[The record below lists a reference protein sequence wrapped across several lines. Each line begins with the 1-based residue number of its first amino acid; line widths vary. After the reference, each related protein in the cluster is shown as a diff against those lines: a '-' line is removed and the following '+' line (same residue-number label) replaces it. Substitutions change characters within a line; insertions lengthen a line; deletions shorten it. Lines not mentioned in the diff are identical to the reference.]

1 MPNDWIA
8 PSPDGAPVSLRMR
21 PDPIDKYRLTPAQLQ
36 KIIEESERPI
46 RQYLDKNP
54 NLARTHS
61 LGACI
66 VEIMKL
72 VPGASDKSVAEL
84 KYIIQDWAKKRG
96 IRLPA
101 LSTVPHPADPVPG
114 RIDTPSAMAGMIKAV
129 KDAVKTAKS
138 GVSINMG
145 KLETKISVTGATAKL
160 GPFGASVSPT
170 GDVKGTIEG
179 KGADGAKGKMEV
191 GKDGA
196 SVSVEDGKFKTS
208 YGISW
213 KGEMKLSTSYDNYKL
228 SGSISQNSWSI
239 TLTFNT
245 AKMPPYPGAIGKIFG
260 EGEKGVRG
268 ILRETAKFRR
278 IEDIPG
284 IKDKIEPHLKPVK
297 KAIGTAGALAGLKK
311 HLSFG
316 VRITGPGPNADAETR
331 GKGTSVQGV
340 LTVHF

>member
-21 PDPIDKYRLTPAQLQ
+21 PDPVDKYRLSPSQLQ
-36 KIIEESERPI
+36 KLIEESERPI
-46 RQYLDKNP
+46 RQFLDKSP
-54 NLARTHS
+54 NLVRTHS
-61 LGACI
+61 LGALV
-66 VEIMKL
+66 VEVMKL
-72 VPGASDKSVAEL
+72 VPGATDKSVEEV
-84 KYIIQDWAKKRG
+84 KYIIKDWAQKKGVR
-96 IRLPA
+96 IPT
-101 LSTVPHPADPVPG
+101 LSTIPHPADPIPG
-114 RIDTPSAMAGMIKAV
+114 QIDRVSAMAGLIKAV
-129 KDAVKTAKS
+129 KDGVETAKS

-145 KLETKISVTGATAKL
+145 SLETKISISGATAKL

-170 GDVKGTIEG
+170 GEVKGTIEG
-179 KGADGAKGKMEV
+179 TGSGGAKGRMEV

-196 SVSVEDGKFKTS
+196 SVSVEDGKFKTK
-208 YGISW
+208 YEVTW
-213 KGEMKLSTSYDNYKL
+213 EGELKLSTSYDNFKF
-228 SGSISQNSWSI
+228 SGSISPKSWSI

-268 ILRETAKFRR
+268 ILRETARFKR
-278 IEDIPG
+278 IEDIPE

-311 HLSFG
+311 HVSFG
-316 VRITGPGPNADAETR
+316 VKLTGPGTNADAQAR
-331 GKGTSVQGV
+331 AAGTSIVGV